1 MFFFILSI
9 FVSVLFITLLKRFLA
24 RFLSSCNDLITLLF
38 LYISSSL
45 AFVVFY
51 FLKDN
56 NLERVDL
63 ETILDTDGQC
73 EITIKHL
80 YTDEGGN

>member
-1 MFFFILSI
+1 MKVGELESILNDMSI
-9 FVSVLFITLLKRFLA
+9 E
-24 RFLSSCNDLITLLF
+24 NE
-38 LYISSSL
+38 
-45 AFVVFY
+45 VVFY

-80 YTDEGGN
+80 YTYEGRN

>member
-1 MFFFILSI
+1 MKVGELETILNDMSI
-9 FVSVLFITLLKRFLA
+9 E
-24 RFLSSCNDLITLLF
+24 NE
-38 LYISSSL
+38 
-45 AFVVFY
+45 VVFY

-56 NLERVDL
+56 DLERVEL

-73 EITIKHL
+73 EITVKHL

>member
-1 MFFFILSI
+1 MKVGKLKTILNDISI
-9 FVSVLFITLLKRFLA
+9 E
-24 RFLSSCNDLITLLF
+24 NE
-38 LYISSSL
+38 
-45 AFVVFY
+45 VVFY

>member
-1 MFFFILSI
+1 MKVGELETILNDMSI
-9 FVSVLFITLLKRFLA
+9 E
-24 RFLSSCNDLITLLF
+24 NE
-38 LYISSSL
+38 
-45 AFVVFY
+45 VVFY

-73 EITIKHL
+73 EITVKHL

>member
-1 MFFFILSI
+1 MKVGELETILNDMSI
-9 FVSVLFITLLKRFLA
+9 E
-24 RFLSSCNDLITLLF
+24 NE
-38 LYISSSL
+38 
-45 AFVVFY
+45 VVFY

>member
-1 MFFFILSI
+1 MKVGELETILNDISI
-9 FVSVLFITLLKRFLA
+9 E
-24 RFLSSCNDLITLLF
+24 NE
-38 LYISSSL
+38 
-45 AFVVFY
+45 VVFY

>member
-1 MFFFILSI
+1 LTKLKIYVILNNRGVI
-9 FVSVLFITLLKRFLA
+9 MKVNELKNIL
-24 RFLSSCNDLITLLF
+24 NDM
-38 LYISSSL
+38 SL
-45 AFVVFY
+45 ENEVVFY

-56 NLERVDL
+56 DLERVEL

-73 EITIKHL
+73 EITVKHL